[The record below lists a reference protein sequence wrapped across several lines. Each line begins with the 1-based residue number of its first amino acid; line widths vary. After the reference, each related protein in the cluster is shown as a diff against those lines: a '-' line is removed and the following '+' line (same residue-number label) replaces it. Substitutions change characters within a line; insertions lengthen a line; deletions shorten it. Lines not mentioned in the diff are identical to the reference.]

1 MVSLDSLITI
11 VETSVT
17 ILLFISIVS
26 VANIIRFIIISARYS
41 NKYTLT
47 NKGMELRKKIKA
59 LKKYLKDYSLI
70 RTRKKEEIAIWEYY
84 LIYAV
89 VLDENFKIE
98 NDIINKFV
106 KQFK

>member
-17 ILLFISIVS
+17 ILLFIYIVS

-47 NKGMELRKKIKA
+47 NKGM
-59 LKKYLKDYSLI
+59 
-70 RTRKKEEIAIWEYY
+70 
-84 LIYAV
+84 
-89 VLDENFKIE
+89 
-98 NDIINKFV
+98 
-106 KQFK
+106 